1 MAIKQPETLS
11 RADFDQAVV
20 RLRLNV
26 SELAK
31 ETGVPRTYL
40 SEFRNGDR
48 QLRPEH
54 QAKLRDYFEGKGVEF
69 ESPKDDNQPPAVDPK
84 APHPRLAVGTVCF
97 FPIRPDLDDARVHS
111 VMQEIDR
118 NDKLIAE
125 LLDKKATRA
134 AAFVGKGEY
143 SDETQSA
150 GRELFALCAANY
162 MLVRYLTGT
171 DSPLAQPAKQNSLGA
186 VLLETMREGVERAG
200 IEIPTS
206 PEAVDA

>member
-1 MAIKQPETLS
+1 MPIKQPETLS

-31 ETGVPRTYL
+31 ETGIPRTYL

-69 ESPKDDNQPPAVDPK
+69 EGSKGEGQPPAADPK
-84 APHPRLAVGTVCF
+84 APHPRLAVGAVCF
-97 FPIRPDLDDARVHS
+97 FPVRADLDDARVRT

-118 NDKLIAE
+118 NDKRIAE

-134 AAFVGKGEY
+134 AAFGGKGEY
-143 SDETQSA
+143 SDETQAA
-150 GRELFALCAANY
+150 GRELFALCSANY

-171 DSPLAQPAKQNSLGA
+171 DNPLARPTKQNSLGA
-186 VLLETMREGVERAG
+186 ILLETMREGVERAG
-200 IEIPTS
+200 IEIAAS
-206 PEAVDA
+206 PEEAEA

>member
-1 MAIKQPETLS
+1 MPIKQTENLS

-20 RLRLNV
+20 HLRLNV

-31 ETGVPRTYL
+31 ETGIPRTYL

-69 ESPKDDNQPPAVDPK
+69 ESPKGEGQPPAADPK

-118 NDKLIAE
+118 NDKRIAE
-125 LLDKKATRA
+125 LFAMEATRT
-134 AAFVGKGEY
+134 AAFIGDGDY
-143 SDETQSA
+143 SDETQGA
-150 GRELFALCAANY
+150 GRELFALCSANY

-171 DSPLAQPAKQNSLGA
+171 DNPLAQPIEQKSLGA
-186 VLLETMREGVERAG
+186 ILLETMREGVERAG
-200 IEIPTS
+200 IELATS
-206 PEAVDA
+206 PEEAEA